1 MTIAPF
7 RDRVAVID
15 QRSLEFLRTLIA
27 LGGYCTAAHAKQL
40 GVAGSGTRTRA
51 QLRAWERAG
60 LLRKVVAYP
69 VVYQVTKSTTRLLG
83 RDSSAR
89 RTHVLATIEARLVAV
104 NFYIEACEWPAQF
117 VLDHEQ
123 KVATFRDA
131 GCPSA
136 ELPQRGGKPYLWE
149 DFVLRLAGGRICV
162 AIVDQPHPS
171 AFSQL
176 RQFARRFYPLLRY
189 VQNEL
194 QLLIATGSQHRALLY
209 DRLLRHVVLRKIGRV
224 RLETTIRP
232 YCVRAPMLTI
242 SRLLYPTGKKTRN
255 GIPWDGSDDGS
266 ELVVCD
272 TEFKP

>member
-1 MTIAPF
+1 MAIALF
-7 RDRVAVID
+7 RDRVAMVD
-15 QRSLEFLRTLIA
+15 QRSLEFFRTLLA

-40 GVAGSGTRTRA
+40 GVAGSETRTRA

-60 LLRKVVAYP
+60 LLRKIAAYP

-104 NFYIEACEWPAQF
+104 NFYIEASEWPAQF
-117 VLDHEQ
+117 VLDHEH

-131 GCPSA
+131 GCPWA
-136 ELPQRGGKPYLWE
+136 ELPRRGGKPYLWE
-149 DFVLRLAGGRICV
+149 DFVLRLAEGRICV
-162 AIVDQPHPS
+162 AIVDQPNPG

-189 VQNEL
+189 LQNEL
-194 QLLIATGSQHRALLY
+194 QLLIATGSRHRALLY
-209 DRLLRHVVLRKIGRV
+209 DRLLRHGVLRKIGPV
-224 RLETTIRP
+224 KLETRIRP
-232 YCVRAPMLTI
+232 YCLRAPMRTI
-242 SRLLYPTGKKTRN
+242 PRLLYPTGNKTRN
-255 GIPWDGSDDGS
+255 GIAWDGSDDRS
-266 ELVVCD
+266 EFAVCD